1 MVGPLKPEVPFSSHM
16 TDYKQLSAE
25 VRVIQDLE
33 AMLDQAMQ
41 AAETLRDCW
50 IERTGLRIEDDPY
63 VEDACSAILSIR
75 SERLTQ

>member
-1 MVGPLKPEVPFSSHM
+1 MI
-16 TDYKQLSAE
+16 DYKQLSAE